1 MIRFKCIYCGQ
12 RILVQEDGHGKK
24 GRCPKCKH
32 LLVVPQTTKD
42 RPAISTDIP
51 EKLQQAREAVALLD
65 VATAGPQSQDDL
77 AELWGEKPGWL
88 IPTYDELSLFLMAA
102 TLILLYA
109 TNAPMREQ
117 IYYLMTKVHDGRV
130 FVIAVLFLCGLCL
143 SIYHIFTTREKT
155 DFEKSVM
162 LIFAVLANAGTGI
175 VSGWYVIKNDA
186 VHNWWIVFP
195 IWNIVNSVLLLLM
208 LRIRIINEKCI
219 SDRDTTMFRVVIGL
233 ASVLIIFVFCNSVFH
248 LYWGITFSVCI
259 VYATSFDRALQNV
272 FPGLDYGEDERA

>member
-12 RILVQEDGHGKK
+12 RILAQEAGRGKK
-24 GRCPKCKH
+24 GHCPKCRH
-32 LLVVPQTTKD
+32 ELRVPITTKD

-51 EKLQQAREAVALLD
+51 EKLQQAREAVALWNI
-65 VATAGPQSQDDL
+65 ATTSPQSQDDL
-77 AELWGEKPGWL
+77 AELWGEKPGWF

-109 TNAPMREQ
+109 TNTPMREQ

-155 DFEKSVM
+155 DSEKNVM

-175 VSGWYVIKNDA
+175 VSAWYVIKSSA
-186 VHNWWIVFP
+186 VHNWWLVFP
-195 IWNIVNSVLLLLM
+195 VWNIVNGVLLLLM
-208 LRIRIINEKCI
+208 LRIRIINEQCI
-219 SDRDTTMFRVVIGL
+219 SDRDATMSQVVLGL
-233 ASVLIIFVFCNSVFH
+233 ISVLIMFTFCNYIFH
-248 LYWGITFSVCI
+248 LYWAVTFSICI
-259 VYATSFDRALQNV
+259 VYTTSFDKALQSV
-272 FPGLDYGEDERA
+272 FPGLEYGEDERA

>member
-1 MIRFKCIYCGQ
+1 M
-12 RILVQEDGHGKK
+12 QEDGHGKK